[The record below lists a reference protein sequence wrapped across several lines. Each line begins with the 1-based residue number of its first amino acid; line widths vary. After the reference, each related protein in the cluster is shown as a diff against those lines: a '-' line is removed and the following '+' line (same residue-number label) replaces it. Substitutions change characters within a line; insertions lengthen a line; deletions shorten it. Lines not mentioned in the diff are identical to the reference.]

1 MSDNSTESAEATPAP
16 APTDLAAPPAAS
28 AAPRPPPE
36 IAEELFDS
44 DAVKVVRR
52 LRRAGYEA
60 FFVGGCVR
68 DLLLGHRP
76 KDFDIATSALPQ
88 QVKETFRNCRLIGRR
103 FRLAH
108 VYFRGGK
115 VVEVATFR
123 ANPLEELEQA
133 NLPQDLLI
141 RHDNVFGSAEEDA
154 RRRDFTINGLFYDP
168 DDGKVVDHVGGK
180 DDLSQLR
187 VRTIGNPDVRMREDP
202 VRILRAIRFAAKCG
216 LALESET
223 LAAMQTHASEIP
235 RCAPPR
241 VLEELLKLARSGA
254 ARRCLELLRQ
264 VGALKVLLPPVAAVF
279 AADEAA
285 YDRQLKALDALDVH
299 VKNDEVPSDTVLLAT
314 LLLPLPRTGAPH
326 GPIPK
331 TDPVEVMALQGPAE
345 VEVEPGE
352 EERGAGI
359 AAAPESPG
367 APARADDDDEID
379 EELAALEQKLDAPD
393 DEEADDGSED
403 DDDEEDSDEGDDD
416 AAAEGAAAPAP
427 EVALAEASGEP
438 AAETVAAA
446 PAAPEAAAEGA
457 PKAEAAPHVFPG
469 GMLAGGRRGGDIPVF
484 SVGTAGP
491 MGSEPWSLPKN
502 IVPAETV
509 LTEMVRTARLPRR
522 IAERTRLVLHSQGY
536 LAGER
541 KRKGLPPKEFVR
553 QSIFPEA
560 LAIFELQSI
569 STGKGEVELE
579 KWQRLFLGLN
589 VSDLLAEET
598 EGPGG
603 DRAGQKRRRRR
614 RGGRNRKR

>member
-1 MSDNSTESAEATPAP
+1 MSDHSTESAEASPAP
-16 APTDLAAPPAAS
+16 APPDPAAPAAAS

-36 IAEELFDS
+36 IVEELFDS
-44 DAVKVVRR
+44 DALKVVRR

-123 ANPLEELEQA
+123 ANPLEEVEQA

-180 DDLSQLR
+180 GDLSLKR

-216 LALESET
+216 LELESET
-223 LAAMQTHASEIP
+223 LAAMQTHVAEIP

-285 YDRQLKALDALDVH
+285 FERQLKALDALDRH

-331 TDPVEVMALQGPAE
+331 TAPVEVKALQGPAE
-345 VEVEPGE
+345 LDVEPGE
-352 EERGAGI
+352 EERPAEV
-359 AAAPESPG
+359 AAAPESAEVAAATG
-367 APARADDDDEID
+367 DDDEID
-379 EELAALEQKLDAPD
+379 EELAALEEKLDAPD
-393 DEEADDGSED
+393 DDEPEDAEDSED
-403 DDDEEDSDEGDDD
+403 GAEDGDDEDDTEEGEDDT
-416 AAAEGAAAPAP
+416 AAAPAEGAAPSS
-427 EVALAEASGEP
+427 EAGHSE
-438 AAETVAAA
+438 AVSAA
-446 PAAPEAAAEGA
+446 PAAPEAAADGA
-457 PKAEAAPHVFPG
+457 PTAEHTPHVFPG
-469 GMLAGGRRGGDIPVF
+469 GMLAGGKRGGDIPVF

-491 MGSEPWSLPKN
+491 MSSEPWSLPQN

-569 STGKGEVELE
+569 STGKGEAELE
-579 KWQRLFLGLN
+579 KWQRLFLGQN

-598 EGPGG
+598 EGPGAE
-603 DRAGQKRRRRR
+603 RAGQKRRRRR
-614 RGGRNRKR
+614 RGGKSRKR

>member
-1 MSDNSTESAEATPAP
+1 MSDNSNVPVEATSAPAP
-16 APTDLAAPPAAS
+16 AESAATTATS
-28 AAPRPPPE
+28 AAPRPQPE

-123 ANPLEELEQA
+123 ANPLDEVEQA

-180 DDLSQLR
+180 DDLGQKR

-216 LALESET
+216 LELEAET
-223 LAAMQTHASEIP
+223 LAAMQTHVAEIP

-279 AADEAA
+279 ASDEEAFE
-285 YDRQLKALDALDVH
+285 RQLKALGVLDAH

-331 TDPVEVMALQGPAE
+331 TAPVEAKALQGPAE
-345 VEVEPGE
+345 ADVEPGE
-352 EERGAGI
+352 EERPPEAVAVPGSGEAPGGAG
-359 AAAPESPG
+359 
-367 APARADDDDEID
+367 DDDEDDEID
-379 EELAALEQKLDAPD
+379 EELAALEEKLDAPD
-393 DEEADDGSED
+393 DDEAEEGED
-403 DDDEEDSDEGDDD
+403 DSDDSEEGDDD
-416 AAAEGAAAPAP
+416 DSDAESDAEPAAAPA
-427 EVALAEASGEP
+427 
-438 AAETVAAA
+438 VAAA
-446 PAAPEAAAEGA
+446 PTEAPAEPVAELPPAAEA
-457 PKAEAAPHVFPG
+457 PRTEPHVFPG
-469 GMLAGGRRGGDIPVF
+469 GMLAGGKRGGDIPVF
-484 SVGTAGP
+484 SVGSAGP
-491 MGSEPWSLPKN
+491 MGAEPWSLPQN

-560 LAIFELQSI
+560 LAIFELQSA
-569 STGKGEVELE
+569 STGKGSAELE
-579 KWQRLFLGLN
+579 KWQRLFLGQN
-589 VSDLLAEET
+589 VSDLLAEEPA
-598 EGPGG
+598 GPGG
-603 DRAGQKRRRRR
+603 DRTGQKRRRRR